1 MDHMLLRCVFL
12 LFLWFLSF
20 SVSLAQKPDLI
31 YRRNFD
37 RIDIPFEYENNF
49 IIVKVIFNDIFP
61 LRFIFDTGAEHTIIT
76 QREITD
82 LLQVNYSRRI
92 PIMGAD
98 MREEQYAY
106 VASGIKMNLNGLIA
120 PNRTILVLEEDY
132 VQFQEF
138 AGVNVNGIL
147 GADLFRRFVVRIN
160 YKQRMISLFDPATFK
175 PPGGRFVKV
184 PMLLERNKPYLF
196 VPTQVSGE
204 DEILCKYLIDTGAGL
219 ALLVY
224 TNTHP
229 NLRLPPTV
237 VRSRLGIGLGG
248 NIEGFVGRVGRINF
262 AGFPM
267 EGVITNFQDLPLT
280 RDTTLT
286 QNRNGIIGNQI
297 LNRFHI
303 IFDYPR
309 SVIYLAP
316 TRNVNRKF
324 SSEKS
329 GLLLAASGKR
339 LDTFTV
345 YDIIAGSPAEEA
357 GVQINDQ
364 VRSVNG
370 WPAGLHSLEALTNKF
385 YGKSG
390 KKIILVIER
399 QGLRMKIE
407 FFLRELI

>member
-1 MDHMLLRCVFL
+1 MFC
-12 LFLWFLSF
+12 LWFLCI
-20 SVSLAQKPDLI
+20 SVSPAQGPDLI
-31 YRRNFD
+31 YRRNLD

-61 LRFIFDTGAEHTIIT
+61 LRFIFDTGAEHTILT

-92 PIMGAD
+92 PIMGSD
-98 MREEQYAY
+98 MIEERYAY
-106 VASGIKMNLNGLIA
+106 LATGIRMNLSGLIA

-132 VQFQEF
+132 VQFQEY

-175 PPGGRFVKV
+175 PPGGRFIKV
-184 PMLLERNKPYLF
+184 PMELVRNKPYLL

-204 DEILCKYLIDTGAGL
+204 DDILCKYLIDTGAGL

-224 TNTHP
+224 TNTHS
-229 NLRLPPTV
+229 NLHLPPTV
-237 VRSRLGIGLGG
+237 VRSRLGMGLGG
-248 NIEGFVGRVGRINF
+248 NIEGFVGRIGRINF
-262 AGFPM
+262 AGFPL
-267 EGVITNFQDLPLT
+267 EGVITNFQDLPPT
-280 RDTTLT
+280 KDTTLT

-297 LNRFHI
+297 LNRFHV

-309 SVIYLAP
+309 SVVYLAP
-316 TRNVNRKF
+316 IGNVNRKF
-324 SSEKS
+324 PSEKS

-390 KKIILVIER
+390 KKIKLVIER
-399 QGLRMKIE
+399 QGERMKIE
-407 FFLRELI
+407 FSLRELI